1 MRLLLAFSRLGGRQT
16 LTAIANA
23 SGLPAP
29 RAHRYLVSLVRAGM
43 VERHESRGYTLG
55 PAALEIGANALASVD
70 ALQLATAG
78 MMELHDQVNQTVALM
93 VWGRDGPVIVRTED
107 SRHLVSLRLRVGQ
120 PLPIMRSASGIMLA
134 AHQPWGSVCS
144 VLERELTE
152 EGTAPP
158 DIAAQL
164 QRARKIL
171 AQARSQGISRIVG
184 TLTPGITAFA
194 APVIDGTGQA
204 VASISVIAPSAGLPK
219 GLRSQ
224 VARMLQQTCAAVSAR
239 LGHSPQASR
248 RRTYESD
255 QERDH

>member
-1 MRLLLAFSRLGGRQT
+1 
-16 LTAIANA
+16 
-23 SGLPAP
+23 
-29 RAHRYLVSLVRAGM
+29 
-43 VERHESRGYTLG
+43 
-55 PAALEIGANALASVD
+55 
-70 ALQLATAG
+70 
-78 MMELHDQVNQTVALM
+78 
-93 VWGRDGPVIVRTED
+93 
-107 SRHLVSLRLRVGQ
+107 
-120 PLPIMRSASGIMLA
+120 MRSASGIMLA

-144 VLERELTE
+144 ALERELTE

-204 VASISVIAPSAGLPK
+204 VASISVIAPSAGIPK
-219 GLRSQ
+219 GPRSQ

-248 RRTYESD
+248 PRTYESD